1 MPSPDAHLAAARS
14 NYDLM
19 TYLRANRLATD
30 AGWVAVIAFY
40 TALHVVEAVF
50 ATLRHGGVEHTATHY
65 ERRNVLRNVR
75 QYLKLWQHCRPLHDA
90 ASDARYLEAGE
101 AFHMTPAQVE
111 SILIDHHLKEI
122 LAYAQRH
129 AAVTVP

>member
-1 MPSPDAHLAAARS
+1 MPSLDAHLAAARG
-14 NYDLM
+14 NHDLM
-19 TYLRANRLATD
+19 TYLQTHRLSTD

-40 TALHVVEAVF
+40 TALHTVEAVF
-50 ATLRHGGVEHTATHY
+50 ASLRHGGVEHTATHY

-75 QYLKLWQHCRPLHDA
+75 QYLKVWQHYRPLHDA

-101 AFHMTPAQVE
+101 AFHMTPVQVE

-122 LAYAQRH
+122 LAFAHRH
-129 AAVTVP
+129 AALTIP

>member
-1 MPSPDAHLAAARS
+1 MPSLDAHLATARS

-19 TYLRANRLATD
+19 TYLRTNRLNTD

-40 TALHVVEAVF
+40 TALHVIEAVF
-50 ATLRHGGVEHTATHY
+50 ATLRLGGVEHTSTHY

-75 QYLKLWQHCRPLHDA
+75 QYSKLWQHYRPLFTA

-111 SILIDHHLKEI
+111 TILIDHHLKEI
-122 LAYAQRH
+122 LLYARRH
-129 AAVTVP
+129 AAITVP

>member
-1 MPSPDAHLAAARS
+1 MPSVNAHLATAR
-14 NYDLM
+14 NNFDLTM
-19 TYLRANRLATD
+19 YLRTNRLQSD

-50 ATLRHGGVEHTATHY
+50 ASLRLGGVEHTSTHY

-75 QYLKLWQHCRPLHDA
+75 QYQKLWQHYRPLLDA

-101 AFHMTPAQVE
+101 EFHMTPMQVE
-111 SILIDHHLKEI
+111 SVLLDHHLKEI
-122 LAYAQRH
+122 VAYAIRH
-129 AAVTVP
+129 AGISVP

>member
-1 MPSPDAHLAAARS
+1 MPSLDAHLAAARS

-50 ATLRHGGVEHTATHY
+50 AKLRHGGVEHTTTHY

-75 QYLKLWQHCRPLHDA
+75 QYLKLWQHYRPLYDA

-122 LAYAQRH
+122 LSYAQRH
-129 AAVTVP
+129 AAITVP